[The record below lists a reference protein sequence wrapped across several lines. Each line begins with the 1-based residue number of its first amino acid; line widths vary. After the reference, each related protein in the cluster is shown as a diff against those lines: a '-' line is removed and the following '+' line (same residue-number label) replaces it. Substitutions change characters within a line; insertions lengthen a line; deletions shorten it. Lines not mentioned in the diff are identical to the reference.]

1 MAYPSLPMNSNPSAL
16 FEVPR
21 RVALACANCRE
32 RKIKARPRFVAS
44 STSCLTLE
52 PQCITEGKDR
62 TCMRCHF
69 NGMQCEYVATQR
81 QRERVLSR
89 DTSTRTRAGRKTQA
103 QTRRASRSPRLSPYP
118 SPRLQLEVPPPEPE
132 WAMAPSYGD
141 AAAPAFE
148 FAAYECA
155 LSPSLSPLPS
165 IARSGCR
172 PSAGTPSLTL
182 ASDHDVDVF
191 ALAGGA
197 YYGAAADADA
207 YPTPPSSAST
217 YPHPHE
223 SQTAL
228 YMHAPDALPSPL
240 YGTWNVRLAAGLSL
254 CELEQKRD
262 PESLIDVEMAN
273 FKTAPRRGK
282 SCSQTWKLTASTDN
296 VAIGPIMMAHW

>member
-1 MAYPSLPMNSNPSAL
+1 MNSNSSAL

-32 RKIKARPRFVAS
+32 RKIK
-44 STSCLTLE
+44 
-52 PQCITEGKDR
+52 CITEGKDR

-81 QRERVLSR
+81 QRERVLSK
-89 DTSTRTRAGRKTQA
+89 DASTRTRAGRKTQA
-103 QTRRASRSPRLSPYP
+103 QGASRSPRLSPYP

-132 WAMAPSYGD
+132 WAMSLSYGD

-172 PSAGTPSLTL
+172 PSAGTPSLAL

-207 YPTPPSSAST
+207 YPTPPSSASA

-228 YMHAPDALPSPL
+228 YGMHTPDALPSPL
-240 YGTWNVRLAAGLSL
+240 YGSAYPTPSTTPTPTSAFPTQGFPTSEYDHSLHLSGGYPTYHPTSTPTPSYVAYASALMAMEAPAFALPAHLDPSFNYNFYATNSL
-254 CELEQKRD
+254 C
-262 PESLIDVEMAN
+262 A
-273 FKTAPRRGK
+273 
-282 SCSQTWKLTASTDN
+282 C
-296 VAIGPIMMAHW
+296 